1 MTGRMSQTSNERLR
15 EYLAQLPIQSQALLM
30 REFERAI
37 ERGEDTAVA
46 SLVLEQLRNIVRR
59 DVEDLRRAA
68 VTCHDCSSARSI
80 PLWSTATIRRD
91 RAGSAGLR
99 FSRSG
104 TGSFGM
110 ALRSRRTNIKRPS
123 RDRRNPGLRSNWRR
137 ASCRRLRPKPFSRS
151 PGPAPVTTRAR
162 WPASARPM

>member
-59 DVEDLRRAA
+59 DVEDLRPR
-68 VTCHDCSSARSI
+68 SSDLPRLFFSPLDPFVVDGNHPARPGQDPPVFAS
-80 PLWSTATIRRD
+80 P
-91 RAGSAGLR
+91 GLALD
-99 FSRSG
+99 RSG
-104 TGSFGM
+104 W
-110 ALRSRRTNIKRPS
+110 RSGAGEPI
-123 RDRRNPGLRSNWRR
+123 
-137 ASCRRLRPKPFSRS
+137 
-151 PGPAPVTTRAR
+151 
-162 WPASARPM
+162 

>member
-1 MTGRMSQTSNERLR
+1 MTGRMSQKSNERLR

-104 TGSFGM
+104 SG
-110 ALRSRRTNIKRPS
+110 
-123 RDRRNPGLRSNWRR
+123 
-137 ASCRRLRPKPFSRS
+137 
-151 PGPAPVTTRAR
+151 
-162 WPASARPM
+162 